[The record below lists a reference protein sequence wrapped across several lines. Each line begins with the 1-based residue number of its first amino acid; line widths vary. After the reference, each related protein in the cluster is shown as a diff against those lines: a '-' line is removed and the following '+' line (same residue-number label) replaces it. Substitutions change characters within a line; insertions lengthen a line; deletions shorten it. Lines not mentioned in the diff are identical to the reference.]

1 MHAHTYAML
10 MVAWLHVYRGNVRAR
25 ARTYITFIHRYCRL
39 PRTRSAEQILEA
51 RLPRCHCGKCWSLST
66 RRAQEVDADQRWCRE
81 KRKRFFGRII
91 AEKLRQGARLL
102 PCFYENTKRRIIRVF
117 FSSFKILGDCWNVNV
132 QSFMVIPRVR
142 LRYLG
147 RQSFSENYRLILDC
161 WDKFGLSRKINRIF

>member
-91 AEKLRQGARLL
+91 AGETTTRCKIIALLLRKYQAS
-102 PCFYENTKRRIIRVF
+102 NNQSVF
-117 FSSFKILGDCWNVNV
+117 FFSVSISNERRSEF
-132 QSFMVIPRVR
+132 R
-142 LRYLG
+142 LRRG
-147 RQSFSENYRLILDC
+147 RGVDRKSGLNRSLNPQSYRLPVLMKCIVVT
-161 WDKFGLSRKINRIF
+161 S

>member
-1 MHAHTYAML
+1 MEKNQISRSRNKFRTRKATYPRTARESKETGRRGEKEVHAHTYAML

-25 ARTYITFIHRYCRL
+25 ACTYITFIHRYCRL

-91 AEKLRQGARLL
+91 AGETTTRCKIIALLLRKYQAS
-102 PCFYENTKRRIIRVF
+102 NNQSVF
-117 FSSFKILGDCWNVNV
+117 FFQFQDSW
-132 QSFMVIPRVR
+132 
-142 LRYLG
+142 
-147 RQSFSENYRLILDC
+147 
-161 WDKFGLSRKINRIF
+161 GLLER

>member
-66 RRAQEVDADQRWCRE
+66 RRAQEVEADQRWCRE

-102 PCFYENTKRRIIRVF
+102 PCFYENTKHRIIRVF
-117 FSSFKILGDCWNVNV
+117 FSVSRFLGIVGTLMCKVLWL
-132 QSFMVIPRVR
+132 FREAVR
-142 LRYLG
+142 IRYLD
-147 RQSFSENYRLILDC
+147 RQSFSEN
-161 WDKFGLSRKINRIF
+161 